1 MDLSKFLSPVR
12 PQEVLARRAASP
24 LADIAASLRG
34 GRQPAGQLQA
44 QLLGRPGVKLKDVQA
59 ALPGLDLSQKM
70 TPQELVAM
78 LPQQKR
84 YLQQAARRVKAD
96 DDNVMELAGD
106 LLWTERF
113 LPQRSKLALHWL
125 NEAAV
130 DGDEDAIRLLREHS
144 SVQDLGDL
152 KKWERA
158 ASQHLQD
165 SWTMD
170 AYGYP
175 DALMEEVL
183 MEDALALARQHVSS
197 MRGEPLAGG
206 PRFQQYQRQPEAK
219 AAEDAGGQYLE
230 TVLRGGAAPSKA
242 FDGGHFD
249 NPNLLGHFRGTVTPG
264 GQRLMLEEIQ
274 SDPIKQL
281 SPALASRVY
290 GDIGEAAIEGA
301 ARAGI
306 PSVAFPS
313 AERIG
318 NVRGGTKAF
327 IRDLY
332 DKSLPEQLLTPLS
345 EAGVPM
351 YTHEGWTNVEL
362 PPALREQIIQSGVP
376 LKKAKGGRVKE
387 TDFMTLSNDPEKRQR
402 QVEFGQAVDRETERV
417 QNVQDLIAAIQ
428 TLRAQEN
435 TVVRRK
441 PEKPPVDY
449 FDSQQIDRQQAKQ
462 LRDLERDIAAAN
474 RKGAA
479 RPDGT
484 LMGSM
489 RTLGDA
495 FSKDEEAKLMA
506 KVGLGAAGLVGGL
519 AAPLLVPT
527 APVTSAAVTNVITGL
542 PINLALGSPEGIG
555 QDAIAGAA
563 MGRAA
568 SALHP
573 AAALPAALAS
583 YAATNINDAEAG
595 GFLRRL
601 VDLPGPAVT
610 ARRYTPDERTSM
622 LNELAPYARPRVLTP
637 KASNILTSVLD
648 DAVKQNETTVLY
660 DRFNKP
666 VSMYSMAGRGEPF
679 DDSSY
684 LSGLVSLNGPAGTG
698 HQAAQHAARN
708 SPLEGFRLFSTPT
721 SQGFWDRIVE
731 SEPDW
736 IKQYMPEH
744 ELEAYRYLPPVNFA
758 GGGLASMAKNMAR
771 RSMSAIDE
779 LGGHSTAPAGA
790 LSVVK
795 NKGGNWLNGSVEDAL
810 RGLKKPVRE
819 DTYLAQ
825 IRSQHDAP
833 EGMYESVLS
842 QNAKAN
848 AINSFIDKQLTR
860 YVKNE
865 MATPEDPVRALAERG
880 VLHYDPTNEIS
891 GGTLSKAALNR
902 GKTGNVSSG
911 VGESQLAKQWETLSD
926 AGLGVA
932 PADKWRAE
940 ASKET
945 LAKMPWLDKLS
956 DEALIY
962 EKQNP
967 NLAGSLG
974 FPHLIDELSNALNP
988 ESGLPR
994 HLLLDPK
1001 SMDRVSVPQA
1011 VERVNAIN
1019 QWRAAQ
1025 KAEADARR
1033 ANNAAT
1039 VLHKEYPENNPL
1051 GLRWVELK
1059 ETLPTTLEELTP
1071 YQLRQAQEHMKHGNL
1086 SQEDAIRRA
1095 VREDMNSNPLRDA
1108 LKYEGDTMG
1117 HCVGGY
1123 CDDVASGRS
1132 RIYSLRD
1139 AKGQP
1144 HVTIE
1149 VQPGERSPLRNTMVG
1164 HEYDQLLREYNAA
1177 VKSGKVDPNIV
1188 DVESFYYKGEQPTPR
1203 IKQIKGKQNRAPNE
1217 EYLPFVQDF
1226 VRSGQWSDVGDL
1238 QNSGLS
1244 RVNWS
1249 PETMKELQAY
1259 SIPYPEGYGT
1269 PDEVNAALNA
1279 LNKAKG
1285 FAHGGSVSAP
1295 VTVSDLRAIMAQLR
1309 MEHSNA

>member
-1 MDLSKFLSPVR
+1 MPFL
-12 PQEVLARRAASP
+12 
-24 LADIAASLRG
+24 
-34 GRQPAGQLQA
+34 
-44 QLLGRPGVKLKDVQA
+44 
-59 ALPGLDLSQKM
+59 
-70 TPQELVAM
+70 
-78 LPQQKR
+78 
-84 YLQQAARRVKAD
+84 
-96 DDNVMELAGD
+96 
-106 LLWTERF
+106 
-113 LPQRSKLALHWL
+113 
-125 NEAAV
+125 
-130 DGDEDAIRLLREHS
+130 
-144 SVQDLGDL
+144 
-152 KKWERA
+152 
-158 ASQHLQD
+158 
-165 SWTMD
+165 
-170 AYGYP
+170 
-175 DALMEEVL
+175 
-183 MEDALALARQHVSS
+183 
-197 MRGEPLAGG
+197 
-206 PRFQQYQRQPEAK
+206 
-219 AAEDAGGQYLE
+219 
-230 TVLRGGAAPSKA
+230 
-242 FDGGHFD
+242 
-249 NPNLLGHFRGTVTPG
+249 
-264 GQRLMLEEIQ
+264 
-274 SDPIKQL
+274 
-281 SPALASRVY
+281 
-290 GDIGEAAIEGA
+290 
-301 ARAGI
+301 
-306 PSVAFPS
+306 
-313 AERIG
+313 
-318 NVRGGTKAF
+318 
-327 IRDLY
+327 
-332 DKSLPEQLLTPLS
+332 
-345 EAGVPM
+345 
-351 YTHEGWTNVEL
+351 
-362 PPALREQIIQSGVP
+362 
-376 LKKAKGGRVKE
+376 
-387 TDFMTLSNDPEKRQR
+387 TLSNDPEKRQR

-527 APVTSAAVTNVITGL
+527 APVLSAAAINALSGI
-542 PINLALGSPEGIG
+542 PINLALDAPEGIG

-568 SALHP
+568 SAIHP

-698 HQAAQHAARN
+698 RQAAQHAARN
-708 SPLEGFRLFSTPT
+708 SSLEGFRLFSTPT

-779 LGGHSTAPAGA
+779 VGDYTTAPSGA

-795 NKGGNWLNGSVEDAL
+795 TKGGNWLNGSVEDAL
-810 RGLKKPVRE
+810 RGLKKFPRQ
-819 DTYLAQ
+819 Y
-825 IRSQHDAP
+825 SP
-833 EGMYESVLS
+833 EEW
-842 QNAKAN
+842 AKAEEILRKSAAGEIPGVDTAASTRN
-848 AINSFIDKQLTR
+848 LNDFLGKRALDSFIDKQLTR

-865 MATPEDPVRALAERG
+865 MATPEDPIRALAERG
-880 VLHYDPTNEIS
+880 VLHFTPDTQRTAVAINAGPHP
-891 GGTLSKAALNR
+891 L
-902 GKTGNVSSG
+902 GKSTKIAK
-911 VGESQLAKQWETLSD
+911 EPLAKGWETLSD
-926 AGLGVA
+926 KGVSRRY
-932 PADKWRAE
+932 ADNFSDQARPE
-940 ASKET
+940 
-945 LAKMPWLDKLS
+945 WLKS
-956 DEALIY
+956 GVPVF
-962 EKQNP
+962 NP
-967 NLAGSLG
+967 SGGMADSLG
-974 FPHLIDELSNALNP
+974 FSHLIDELANAMNP

-1011 VERVNAIN
+1011 VERVSQINA
-1019 QWRAAQ
+1019 WRAAQ
-1025 KAEADARR
+1025 KAEADALR

-1039 VLHKEYPENNPL
+1039 VLHKEYPVSDYWHGGDYVPGSDLTRPLYVAKNKALAESYVGMSKDRTGKGSLVPLSHSAKSPAPEDVVVEEARKLGIDVDNYTPASIFDSELHGEGVVSALVRRLKAKGYDSANLHDIGYGTQVDDVATVLFPGVKTNKGYDNPK
-1051 GLRWVELK
+1051 GLRWVELRQPDG
-1059 ETLPTTLEELTP
+1059 LPEG
-1071 YQLRQAQEHMKHGNL
+1071 Y
-1086 SQEDAIRRA
+1086 A
-1095 VREDMNSNPLRDA
+1095 VRQTESGVSELVSPKGEVMVAKSPEEAARMAWGDLRAQGGNPLADA
-1108 LKYEGDTMG
+1108 LRYEGDTMG

-1123 CDDVASGRS
+1123 CDEVIQGRS

-1139 AKGQP
+1139 AKGEP

-1149 VQPGERSPLRNTMVG
+1149 TSPGHPTIT
-1164 HEYDQLLREYNAA
+1164 LREAIIKAQQDGVNVPADEDAMMEIANKYLIES
-1177 VKSGKVDPNIV
+1177 SGPSRIV
-1188 DVESFYYKGEQPTPR
+1188 
-1203 IKQIKGKQNRAPNE
+1203 QIKGKQNRAPNE

-1226 VRSGQWSDVGDL
+1226 VRSGKWSDVGDL
-1238 QNSGLS
+1238 QNSGLIS
-1244 RVNWS
+1244 RSRLNEGDV
-1249 PETMKELQAY
+1249 ET
-1259 SIPYPEGYGT
+1259 
-1269 PDEVNAALNA
+1269 
-1279 LNKAKG
+1279 LNKLGKQIPDYMTPAEYQALVESMG
-1285 FAHGGSVSAP
+1285 NNFAHGGSVDKNNLS
-1295 VTVSDLRAIMAQLR
+1295 VQQLQAIITQLR
-1309 MEHSNA
+1309 QEHLNAA

>member
-44 QLLGRPGVKLKDVQA
+44 QLLGKPGVKLKDVQSA
-59 ALPGLDLSQKM
+59 FAGLDLTAKM
-70 TPQELVAM
+70 SPQELAAA

-84 YLQQAARRVKAD
+84 YLQQAARRVKEE
-96 DDNVMELAGD
+96 DNVMELAGD
-106 LLWTERF
+106 LLWTEHL

-175 DALMEEVL
+175 DALMEEGL
-183 MEDALALARQHVSS
+183 MDDAIALARQHVSR
-197 MRGEPLAGG
+197 MRGGPLAGE

-242 FDGGHFD
+242 FDGDHFD

-462 LRDLERDIAAAN
+462 LRELERDIAAAN

-568 SALHP
+568 SAIHP

-601 VDLPGPAVT
+601 VDLPGPAVI
-610 ARRYTPDERTSM
+610 ARRYAPDERTSM

-698 HQAAQHAARN
+698 RQAAQHAARN

-779 LGGHSTAPAGA
+779 VGGHSTAPAGA

-810 RGLKKPVRE
+810 RGLKKFPRQ
-819 DTYLAQ
+819 Y
-825 IRSQHDAP
+825 SP
-833 EGMYESVLS
+833 EEW
-842 QNAKAN
+842 AKAEEILRKSAAGEIPGVDTAASTRN
-848 AINSFIDKQLTR
+848 LNDFLGKRALDSFIDKQLTR

-865 MATPEDPVRALAERG
+865 MATPGDPIRALAERG
-880 VLHYDPTNEIS
+880 VLHFDPEGLREASPRMN
-891 GGTLSKAALNR
+891 K
-902 GKTGNVSSG
+902 V
-911 VGESQLAKQWETLSD
+911 LARREVAGFPEQGLGASPLARNWEASSD
-926 AGLGVA
+926 AILRNLEA
-932 PADKWRAE
+932 RDLSAAE
-940 ASKET
+940 RDVLFGGKVVPKDTLVHEMSPSASSVS
-945 LAKMPWLDKLS
+945 LND
-956 DEALIY
+956 
-962 EKQNP
+962 
-967 NLAGSLG
+967 LG
-974 FPHLIDELSNALNP
+974 FPHLTDELANALNP

-1011 VERVNAIN
+1011 VERVAQINA
-1019 QWRAAQ
+1019 WRAAQ
-1025 KAEADARR
+1025 MAAARKAALEGAPVFKTYENAPKGLHWRNMTVPGNEEATR
-1033 ANNAAT
+1033 T
-1039 VLHKEYPENNPL
+1039 LHKN
-1051 GLRWVELK
+1051 V
-1059 ETLPTTLEELTP
+1059 
-1071 YQLRQAQEHMKHGNL
+1071 
-1086 SQEDAIRRA
+1086 
-1095 VREDMNSNPLRDA
+1095 
-1108 LKYEGDTMG
+1108 GDQMG
-1117 HCVGGY
+1117 ICVGGEAY
-1123 CDDVASGRS
+1123 CGRAI
-1132 RIYSLRD
+1132 RGEAQHYSLFD
-1139 AKGQP
+1139 EAGEP

-1149 VQPGERSPLRNTMVG
+1149 VAPPSTSEHVDSNIKVNRIKELLGDRYQ
-1164 HEYDQLLREYNAA
+1164 EYLYKRGFPKYQGSTALEILEKEY
-1177 VKSGKVDPNIV
+1177 P
-1188 DVESFYYKGEQPTPR
+1188 DVYTAYKAELPEQPPR
-1203 IKQIKGKQNRAPNE
+1203 IVQIKGKQNRTPNE

-1238 QNSGLS
+1238 QNSGLFGKADYAHQLKRLGEERYNS
-1244 RVNWS
+1244 LPDWL
-1249 PETMKELQAY
+1249 TKEEYNQLY
-1259 SIPYPEGYGT
+1259 
-1269 PDEVNAALNA
+1269 DEAFP
-1279 LNKAKG
+1279 KTG
-1285 FAHGGSVSAP
+1285 FAHGGSVSTP

>member
-34 GRQPAGQLQA
+34 GRQPVGQRQA
-44 QLLGRPGVKLKDVQA
+44 QLLGKPGVKLKDVQSAFAGLDLTAKMSPQELAA
-59 ALPGLDLSQKM
+59 ALPQ
-70 TPQELVAM
+70 
-78 LPQQKR
+78 
-84 YLQQAARRVKAD
+84 
-96 DDNVMELAGD
+96 
-106 LLWTERF
+106 
-113 LPQRSKLALHWL
+113 
-125 NEAAV
+125 
-130 DGDEDAIRLLREHS
+130 
-144 SVQDLGDL
+144 
-152 KKWERA
+152 
-158 ASQHLQD
+158 
-165 SWTMD
+165 
-170 AYGYP
+170 
-175 DALMEEVL
+175 
-183 MEDALALARQHVSS
+183 
-197 MRGEPLAGG
+197 
-206 PRFQQYQRQPEAK
+206 
-219 AAEDAGGQYLE
+219 
-230 TVLRGGAAPSKA
+230 
-242 FDGGHFD
+242 
-249 NPNLLGHFRGTVTPG
+249 
-264 GQRLMLEEIQ
+264 
-274 SDPIKQL
+274 
-281 SPALASRVY
+281 
-290 GDIGEAAIEGA
+290 
-301 ARAGI
+301 
-306 PSVAFPS
+306 
-313 AERIG
+313 
-318 NVRGGTKAF
+318 
-327 IRDLY
+327 
-332 DKSLPEQLLTPLS
+332 
-345 EAGVPM
+345 
-351 YTHEGWTNVEL
+351 
-362 PPALREQIIQSGVP
+362 QIIQSGVP

-568 SALHP
+568 SAIHP

-698 HQAAQHAARN
+698 RQAAQHAARN
-708 SPLEGFRLFSTPT
+708 SSLEGFRLFSTPT

-744 ELEAYRYLPPVNFA
+744 ELEAYRYLPPINFA

-795 NKGGNWLNGSVEDAL
+795 NKGGNWLTGSVEDAL
-810 RGLKKPVRE
+810 RGLKKFPQQ
-819 DTYLAQ
+819 Y
-825 IRSQHDAP
+825 SP
-833 EGMYESVLS
+833 EEW
-842 QNAKAN
+842 AKAEEILRKSASGEIAGIDAAASTRN
-848 AINSFIDKQLTR
+848 LNDFLGKRALDSFIDKQLTR
-860 YVKNE
+860 YVKND
-865 MATPEDPVRALAERG
+865 MATPEDPIRALAERG
-880 VLHYDPTNEIS
+880 VLHFDPGVVAEARRTVHPS
-891 GGTLSKAALNR
+891 GEVFQTLGQSP
-902 GKTGNVSSG
+902 
-911 VGESQLAKQWETLSD
+911 LAKAWEQTSD
-926 AGLGVA
+926 RFIAPETAGRFKVTRGQDGTTTVS
-932 PADKWRAE
+932 RN
-940 ASKET
+940 
-945 LAKMPWLDKLS
+945 PWLEKLPN
-956 DEALIY
+956 DATVYDLY
-962 EKQNP
+962 ESSRP
-967 NLAGSLG
+967 SSLG
-974 FPHLIDELSNALNP
+974 FSHLTDELANALNP

-1001 SMDRVSVPQA
+1001 SLDRVSVPQA
-1011 VERVNAIN
+1011 VERVAAIN
-1019 QWRAAQ
+1019 AWRAAQ
-1025 KAEADARR
+1025 KAEADALR

-1039 VLHKEYPENNPL
+1039 VLHKDYPDK
-1051 GLRWVELK
+1051 GFKWVELRANPK
-1059 ETLPTTLEELTP
+1059 TDEL
-1071 YQLRQAQEHMKHGNL
+1071 GNVVNRGDRDL
-1086 SQEDAIRRA
+1086 A
-1095 VREDMNSNPLRDA
+1095 DA

-1144 HVTIE
+1144 HVTVE
-1149 VQPGERSPLRNTMVG
+1149 VQPMKAGYLPEPSEDP
-1164 HEYDQLLREYNAA
+1164 AA
-1177 VKSGKVDPNIV
+1177 EIA
-1188 DVESFYYKGEQPTPR
+1188 PR
-1203 IKQIKGKQNRAPNE
+1203 IVQIKGKQNRAPNP

-1226 VRSGQWSDVGDL
+1226 VKSGKWSDVGDL
-1238 QNSGLS
+1238 QNAGLTKVGDRFVS
-1244 RVNWS
+1244 DAEAAALAERHFGGKWGNKPDADENPFQYFNRVNR
-1249 PETMKELQAY
+1249 Y
-1259 SIPYPEGYGT
+1259 DEGMLS
-1269 PDEVNAALNA
+1269 DAD
-1279 LNKAKG
+1279 KAFIADWKAG
-1285 FAHGGSVSAP
+1285 NFAHGGSVSTP